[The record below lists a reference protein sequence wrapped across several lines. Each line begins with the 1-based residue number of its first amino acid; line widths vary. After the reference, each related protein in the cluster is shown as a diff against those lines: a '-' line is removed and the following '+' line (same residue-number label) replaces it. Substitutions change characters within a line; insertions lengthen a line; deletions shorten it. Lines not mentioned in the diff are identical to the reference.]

1 MGVSSAPAAAVQNSG
16 NNLKSTKR
24 KFRYLI
30 NLALI
35 IAIVLAVCDL
45 LVDFGSGVSL
55 WRIVLNGIGFAAL
68 IFGGRIFFLSWFNQ
82 NLQDPQPVMPAR
94 LNAAGAVLFGLA
106 LGSMLADNL
115 SATLTNGADTFAYLE
130 SALIDSNLHEIDP
143 GQFYRA
149 GQMSNPELIDTVKRL
164 GIKSVI
170 DLRFGDDE
178 PPPNVPTEEET
189 TKALGGA
196 YYHLRS
202 KSSELPQL
210 EEVQKLI
217 DVYDTAERPL
227 LVHCSSGTHRS
238 GFASAVWVLT
248 QDQDAREKALDQFSP
263 RFGFFKSERRIKQMM
278 AGKDTPEKII
288 YNYVKDAAADMP
300 FREWIKKYLSE
311 IKR

>member
-1 MGVSSAPAAAVQNSG
+1 MGVSFAPAAAVLNSG

-24 KFRYLI
+24 KYRYLL
-30 NLALI
+30 NLAFF
-35 IAIVLAVCDL
+35 IAIVLAVGDL
-45 LVDFGSGVSL
+45 VVDFGSGVSL
-55 WRIVLNGIGFAAL
+55 WRIVLDAIGFAAL
-68 IFGGRIFFLSWFNQ
+68 FIAGRIFFVRWLDQ
-82 NLQDPQPVMPAR
+82 NPQDPHSLMPVWLKAGG
-94 LNAAGAVLFGLA
+94 AAAFILTLA
-106 LGSMLADNL
+106 AMLADNL
-115 SATLTNGADTFAYLE
+115 SATLSNAAETSAYFE

-149 GQMSNPELIDTVKRL
+149 GQMSNPELIETVKRL

-189 TKALGGA
+189 TKALGGS

-217 DVYDTAERPL
+217 EVYDTAERPL

-288 YNYVKDAAADMP
+288 YNYVKDAAADVP